1 MKIAIIKKNII
12 IFQGPYNKKFL
23 TSLYQLLYPI
33 FKDCD
38 VAVIEDNEIKVVLT
52 YEELLNSEV

>member
-1 MKIAIIKKNII
+1 MKIAIIKKNMI
-12 IFQGPYNKKFL
+12 IFQGPYNKKFY
-23 TSLYQLLYPI
+23 TLLYPI

-52 YEELLNSEV
+52 YEELLNSEI